1 MLEWRGS
8 DIPESSVGWYIAV
21 EWEREGLRMGES
33 LMLAM
38 GCVWGGLAGG
48 VFGAGFRF
56 GVLGYSVDGYGR
68 VSINGWDEWMG
79 VRWGV

>member
-1 MLEWRGS
+1 MLGWRGC

-21 EWEREGLRMGES
+21 DWEREGLRMGES

-38 GCVWGGLAGG
+38 RCVWGGLAGG

-56 GVLGYSVDGYGR
+56 RVLGYSVDGYGR

-79 VRWGV
+79 VRWGM